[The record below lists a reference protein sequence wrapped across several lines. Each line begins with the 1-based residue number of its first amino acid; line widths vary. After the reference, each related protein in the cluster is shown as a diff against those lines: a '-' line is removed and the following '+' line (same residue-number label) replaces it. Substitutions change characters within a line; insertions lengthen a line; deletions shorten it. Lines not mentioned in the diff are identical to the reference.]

1 MVRWNGSGP
10 PCRSGPIATADP
22 DLDLPWREFIIRRLE
37 AQGLQPDVAARSA
50 AAGVKHKTSAS
61 KAVIWCKFITWLKA
75 SSSSFPVSLAQ
86 VVNFLGQLRT
96 KAGDFISYGSY
107 RMHKATIVKTL
118 ELTRSLSAD
127 TPADRAL
134 LDNLTKTIQK
144 DHPDQA
150 KYSEIFNLDDL
161 TTRLI
166 EEFEDKPYGRLQAAS
181 KEDRAI
187 ARQRAVV
194 TLKLHGLFRSGD
206 CLQMQRG
213 SLFDDLPSSRL
224 GSFWGPTSILDDGS
238 SCPEWVLL
246 RLTSTKTSGEV
257 EHKVPFCPSEPALC
271 PVLALFSYISLVKT
285 LSISPHVAAE
295 SSLWLGITASTDA
308 GLKCYKPLT
317 SADPLANDTKLLMQR
332 AGIDNLYKAHALR
345 HAVASEHLSRGV
357 SELDIMSF
365 ARWSSTSVFRKFY
378 ARTRHKELSA
388 LDLRPQVTQVLPDIA
403 APLSIV
409 QNPPATP
416 THPARVSPP
425 SAPPRLNIVNAKG
438 KTLRVPG
445 AKWWDP
451 QDGSPCIK
459 IHCSSCWEPD
469 NDTMIWCRK
478 CNRHFHSCH
487 VMGTPSEVEQNHQ
500 EGWFCSACSK

>member
-1 MVRWNGSGP
+1 M
-10 PCRSGPIATADP
+10 
-22 DLDLPWREFIIRRLE
+22 
-37 AQGLQPDVAARSA
+37 
-50 AAGVKHKTSAS
+50 
-61 KAVIWCKFITWLKA
+61 
-75 SSSSFPVSLAQ
+75 AQ

-107 RMHKATIVKTL
+107 RMHKATLVKTL
-118 ELTRSLSAD
+118 ELTKSLSSD
-127 TPADRAL
+127 SPSDRAL

-144 DHPDQA
+144 DCPDQA

-166 EEFEDKPYGRLQAAS
+166 EEFEDKPYWRLKAAT
-181 KEDRAI
+181 KDDRAL

-213 SLFDDLPSSRL
+213 SLFDDIPSSRL
-224 GSFWGPTSILDDGS
+224 GSFWGPTSKMDDGS
-238 SCPEWVLL
+238 TCPEWVIL
-246 RLTSTKTSGEV
+246 RLTSTKTSGLV

-271 PVLALFSYISLVKT
+271 PVLALFTYISLVKT

-295 SSLWLGITASTDA
+295 SSLWLGTTAGTD
-308 GLKCYKPLT
+308 GGRKCYKPLT
-317 SADPLANDTKLLMQR
+317 SADPLASDTKQLMQR
-332 AGIDNLYKAHALR
+332 AGIDNIYKAHALR

-388 LDLRPQVTQVLPDIA
+388 LDLKPQAVEGLPSTPPSPPRAQLLPA
-403 APLSIV
+403 APSHPSPA
-409 QNPPATP
+409 PP
-416 THPARVSPP
+416 PP
-425 SAPPRLNIVNAKG
+425 PPPRLNIKFNAKG
-438 KTLRVPG
+438 KAIRVPG

-459 IHCSSCWEPD
+459 IHCFSCWDFD
-469 NDTMIWCRK
+469 NDSMIWCRK
-478 CNRHFHSCH
+478 CNRHFHACH
-487 VMGTPSEVEQNHQ
+487 FDGYPSEIEQNHQ
-500 EGWFCSACSK
+500 AGWLCSKCSS